1 VVVVRRAVP
10 DDLARCA
17 ELLAEAALEAND
29 SRGGELAEGL
39 RERRSTVE
47 EWAEGGILLVG
58 EYEGAT
64 VGLGAGM
71 LADPVLGEGRRL
83 GRIEC
88 CYVESGAREVGVGEG
103 LVDELLAW
111 FSYHG
116 CTDVDALAL
125 PGDRRTK
132 QLYEHSGFKARL
144 ITLHRPLG

>member
-1 VVVVRRAVP
+1 MRRADP
-10 DDLARCA
+10 GDLARCA
-17 ELLAEAALEAND
+17 ELVDEAADEANA

-39 RERRSTVE
+39 SERRTTVE

-58 EYEGAT
+58 EFEGTT
-64 VGLGAGM
+64 VGLGAG
-71 LADPVLGEGRRL
+71 LVAEAVLGDGRRL

-88 CYVESGAREVGVGEG
+88 CFVETDAREVGVGEA
-103 LVDELLAW
+103 LVEELLAW
-111 FSYHG
+111 FTAQG

-144 ITLHRPLG
+144 LTLHRPLG

>member
-1 VVVVRRAVP
+1 MRRAGP
-10 DDLARCA
+10 GDLARCA
-17 ELLAEAALEAND
+17 ELLAEAAEEANN

-39 RERRSTVE
+39 SERRTTVE

-58 EYEGAT
+58 EFEGTT
-64 VGLGAGM
+64 VGLGAG
-71 LADPVLGEGRRL
+71 LVAEAVLGDGRRL

-88 CYVESGAREVGVGEG
+88 CFVETDAREVGVGEA
-103 LVDELLAW
+103 LVEELLAW
-111 FSYHG
+111 FTAQG

-144 ITLHRPLG
+144 LTLHRPLG